1 MFEGW
6 SEEKLLKYDI
16 DVESYNHSD
25 ISSCTAILTE
35 VYYKQRWKF
44 LTLVHMWNKLSD
56 GLFSS
61 RYGPVQIRSNEVGM
75 DANTT
80 SVVTVSTVS
89 SASKCGKRK
98 NIGNEFRLQNI
109 MNSVIDLCNNSRN
122 EAVQN
127 ADKNKGTLIDQHH
140 HQPTQATFGMIR
152 R

>member
-1 MFEGW
+1 
-6 SEEKLLKYDI
+6 
-16 DVESYNHSD
+16 
-25 ISSCTAILTE
+25 
-35 VYYKQRWKF
+35 
-44 LTLVHMWNKLSD
+44 
-56 GLFSS
+56 
-61 RYGPVQIRSNEVGM
+61 M